1 MMLMRSLLLMSLNSL
16 NRSGLAKDMQSLD
29 DHGSSGNESKKKKKG
44 GNKKAD
50 QSKSQKP
57 TEIHYTD
64 VLGLI
69 SMIE

>member
-1 MMLMRSLLLMSLNSL
+1 
-16 NRSGLAKDMQSLD
+16 MQSLD
-29 DHGSSGNESKKKKKG
+29 DQGSSGNESKKKKKG

-50 QSKSQKP
+50 QSKSQKA

-69 SMIE
+69 SMIQ